1 MLGVL
6 STECTI
12 AHNDKKNQEKLIVN
26 QIDHEIHMGYIA
38 SSQI

>member
-12 AHNDKKNQEKLIVN
+12 AHNDKKESGEVN
-26 QIDHEIHMGYIA
+26 CQPNRP
-38 SSQI
+38 